1 MQGLYINYKYLPIS
15 LAIYKVYKVYM
26 HTILALYVTFYVMCY
41 VLLYNLDIKQMLL
54 YDEVIKL
61 TCIYKGLIL
70 ANNI

>member
-26 HTILALYVTFYVMCY
+26 YTILALYVTFYVMCY

-70 ANNI
+70 AKA